1 MLDDG
6 IDRTALMLHEQ
17 TELAFELGF
26 ESLDE
31 YLEYLQKEWEEQEVE
46 KYD

>member
-6 IDRTALMLHEQ
+6 IDRTALMIHEQ
-17 TELAFELGF
+17 TEQAFELGF

-31 YLEYLQKEWEEQEVE
+31 YLLYLENERAEHEV
-46 KYD
+46 